1 MATMTAQWGKATE
14 SFVMVLALCLLL
26 FSAGASAQGRT
37 LLVMGDS
44 LSAAYGLPAEA
55 GWVALLGERLKGEG
69 WTVVNAS
76 ISGETTA
83 GGASRISHALRQH
96 RPDLVLIEL
105 GANDALR
112 GLPLDLSKANLRSMI
127 EASRKSGAAVML
139 IGMQIPPN
147 YGPDYAGQFQQ
158 LFRELADEFGI
169 PLLPFLLAPIA
180 TDREAFLPD
189 QLHPDAEAQPRLLE
203 HVMSVLRPALDAA
216 ATTAP

>member
-55 GWVALLGERLKGEG
+55 GWVALLGERLKG
-69 WTVVNAS
+69 

-203 HVMSVLRPALDAA
+203 HVMSVLRPVLDAA